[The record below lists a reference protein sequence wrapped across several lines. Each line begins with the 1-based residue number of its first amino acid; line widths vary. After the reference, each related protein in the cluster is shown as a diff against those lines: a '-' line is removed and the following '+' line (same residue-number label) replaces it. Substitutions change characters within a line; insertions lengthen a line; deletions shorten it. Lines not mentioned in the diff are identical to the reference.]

1 VNDKDKL
8 KAIEKVQTLL
18 IHLGALEELA
28 KQCREELLQYAKTY
42 KLSIDFQEH
51 KVTDWGDLKGE

>member
-1 VNDKDKL
+1 M
-8 KAIEKVQTLL
+8 E
-18 IHLGALEELA
+18 
-28 KQCREELLQYAKTY
+28 YAKKY